1 MNLRKQEI
9 YLSMRSMLITYFL
22 PFGQGADIDVKK
34 QIRRRRRNRFRIQ
47 ANCGLSQQIASIELS
62 DA

>member
-9 YLSMRSMLITYFL
+9 YLSKRSTLITYFL
-22 PFGQGADIDVKK
+22 SFGQGADIDVKK
-34 QIRRRRRNRFRIQ
+34 QIRRRRNRFRIRP
-47 ANCGLSQQIASIELS
+47 NCGLSRQIPSIELS

>member
-34 QIRRRRRNRFRIQ
+34 QIRRRRNRFRIQ